1 MTFSMEIEKERR
13 KKKNKKIVE
22 IQETKENY
30 HVRNE
35 TLIKRIIS

>member
-13 KKKNKKIVE
+13 KKNKKIVE